1 MKTTCASS
9 SPKSNRPATAAILT
23 TGCRLNQSES
33 DALRQQ
39 LLLQGVR
46 IVADPADADV
56 CYVNTCTVTAAAD
69 RSSMQL
75 LHRARRAAAHVV
87 ALGCLAER
95 DPERLQAAGA
105 DETWTNDHKQEQLAG
120 ITPLPERSRAL
131 LKVQDGCRRRCSYCA
146 VSGLR
151 GEPKSLPVADA
162 LRQFDDLT
170 GSGFNEVV
178 LTGLNLGTYDDAGT
192 TLTGLVARLLERP
205 GAARIR
211 IGSIEPDTVGDE
223 LIRLLSHPRLC
234 PHLHLPLQS
243 GDDVVLHAMR
253 RPYASSD
260 YERLVARVRTACP
273 DCSIGADVIAGF
285 PGEDD
290 AAFDRTLELVERTQL
305 SYLHAFTFSARPGTD
320 AACGAAI
327 PVAMARYR
335 VHRLRAVSENHRQA
349 FERRFIGTVRRAIVE
364 TPRSALTDNYLRL
377 DVNGRGL
384 ARGDLVPLLVQRT
397 DGRLSGDPC

>member
-9 SPKSNRPATAAILT
+9 SPRSNRPATAAILT

-75 LHRARRAAAHVV
+75 LHRARRAATRVI

-95 DPERLQAAGA
+95 DPERLRAAGA
-105 DETWTNDHKQEQLAG
+105 DETWTNRHKQQQLAG
-120 ITPLPERSRAL
+120 ITPLPVRSRAL

-151 GEPKSLPVADA
+151 GEPRSLPVADA
-162 LRQFDDLT
+162 LRQFDELA
-170 GSGFNEVV
+170 SQGFNEVV

-192 TLTGLVARLLERP
+192 TLAGLVVRMLERP

-211 IGSIEPDTVGDE
+211 IGSIEPDTVGDD

-243 GDDVVLHAMR
+243 GDDAVLDAMR
-253 RPYASSD
+253 RPYTRAD
-260 YERLVARVRTACP
+260 YERLVARIRHVCP
-273 DCSIGADVIAGF
+273 DSCIGADVIAGF

-290 AAFDRTLELVERTQL
+290 DAFNRTLALIERAQL

-320 AACGAAI
+320 AARGATI
-327 PVAMARYR
+327 PVTVARDR
-335 VHRLRAVSENHRQA
+335 VRRLRAVSENHRQA
-349 FERRFIGTVRRAIVE
+349 FERRFVGTVRRAIIE

-377 DVNGRGL
+377 DVNGGGL
-384 ARGDLVPLLVQRT
+384 ARGSLVPLQVERAG
-397 DGRLSGDPC
+397 DRLSGHPC